1 MHLLVQIE
9 RIEKKSDLLLK
20 NLTTFY
26 LKLFLVVKILYS
38 KLNMLTSLLYILK
51 QLKNNRFFWMLKKK
65 S

>member
-38 KLNMLTSLLYILK
+38 KLNMLTSLLYVLK